1 MEAYQ
6 PDENNGNVRSAYI
19 VRPCADAEEAK
30 IYLPARSDYERS
42 HKTTQDY
49 QFYKPLIMASR
60 TLQTRLSL
68 NMLHKSCNKACAIYC
83 IPNLPYFGTVDSTCR
98 ASLFRAVY
106 DQWFV
111 PNESCIVF
119 GRFAAQL
126 IGCWE
131 DTSPKE
137 VEDLIRMHEEYCAQV
152 KLRHKVLDT
161 IDLQESSTTLQAK
174 HHSSFELLP
183 TFSAFVIIVDKDNW
197 RAEGVILARTSDQES
212 LTKWPVG
219 KGLVSEERVQRLS
232 LDKAVEFVL
241 RLQYESETESQK
253 ALRLATV
260 VYRPYNCR

>member
-6 PDENNGNVRSAYI
+6 PDENNSNVMSAY
-19 VRPCADAEEAK
+19 VLRPCADAEEAK
-30 IYLPARSDYERS
+30 IYLPARSEYERS

-49 QFYKPLIMASR
+49 QFYKPLIMVSR

-68 NMLHKSCNKACAIYC
+68 NMLHKSCNKACAMYC
-83 IPNLPYFGTVDSTCR
+83 IPKLPYFGPVDSTCR

-111 PNESCIVF
+111 PDESCISF
-119 GRFAAQL
+119 GTFAAQL

-137 VEDLIRMHEEYCAQV
+137 VEDLIGMHEEYCAQV
-152 KLRHKVLDT
+152 KRRHKVLDGL
-161 IDLQESSTTLQAK
+161 DSQEPSSTLQVK

-183 TFSAFVIIVDKDNW
+183 TFSAFIIIVDKDNW
-197 RAEGVILARTSDQES
+197 REEGVLLARTSDEES
-212 LTKWPVG
+212 LVKWPVG

-241 RLQYESETESQK
+241 LIQRESETEFQK

-260 VYRPYNCR
+260 VYRPYD